1 MKEKKISP
9 NTIVFLASAIA
20 LLIIAITLLI
30 LFVITNRPSLAFYR
44 VPEQVEKSIYNYIV
58 QNTKKDY
65 KLIELDSSIP
75 LSKQKK
81 LVKNATFLFVNQD
94 CDTKEFAIKSSIIK
108 SLPLD
113 LCSNLPDSVQ
123 NSIPIKNKSVKY
135 LPLLYDFYQIDVDYT
150 LLQKSPVNKINC
162 WQDLEDFLYSQK
174 DLFKTPLI
182 FDGNDSIAAID
193 IFGMLLESF
202 NSPED
207 YSQILDK
214 IYQIYKNSNGNLEI
228 FTENFELFVN
238 SNEACIKTK
247 NNIQRLIQKGI
258 IDKSVLQFQKGSSVS
273 LTENNSSAALILK
286 LSDHRKI
293 NHSVIRN
300 YKSIYCPSSP
310 ENFKRKFAAPEI
322 ALLCCKKSKKNILLA
337 KKLIQS
343 GQTEISTNGG
353 LSPVDKNSTPSDLQ
367 ADDVRYWI
375 AASSGPLLPLSC
387 AIPED
392 KFKEE
397 AAQILYKFN

>member
-1 MKEKKISP
+1 MMIS
-9 NTIVFLASAIA
+9 
-20 LLIIAITLLI
+20 
-30 LFVITNRPSLAFYR
+30 
-44 VPEQVEKSIYNYIV
+44 K
-58 QNTKKDY
+58 
-65 KLIELDSSIP
+65 
-75 LSKQKK
+75 
-81 LVKNATFLFVNQD
+81 
-94 CDTKEFAIKSSIIK
+94 
-108 SLPLD
+108 
-113 LCSNLPDSVQ
+113 
-123 NSIPIKNKSVKY
+123 
-135 LPLLYDFYQIDVDYT
+135 LLYGGRKLFS
-150 LLQKSPVNKINC
+150 K
-162 WQDLEDFLYSQK
+162 YSFASFARGVVVSNIRFSK
-174 DLFKTPLI
+174 RI
-182 FDGNDSIAAID
+182 
-193 IFGMLLESF
+193 ES
-202 NSPED
+202 
-207 YSQILDK
+207 QWR
-214 IYQIYKNSNGNLEI
+214 
-228 FTENFELFVN
+228 TENFELFVN

-247 NNIQRLIQKGI
+247 DNIQRLIQKGI

-300 YKSIYCPSSP
+300 YKTIYCPSSP
-310 ENFKRKFAAPEI
+310 DNFKRKFAAPEI
-322 ALLCCKKSKKNILLA
+322 ALLCLKKSKKNILLA
-337 KKLIQS
+337 QKLIQF